1 MLRYPLT
8 HPEIIGA
15 LAAAGHGSQVLLMD
29 ANYPHSTA
37 SNHRAVRV
45 HLNLRPGMPLVTDV
59 LATLLT
65 AVPIESAAVMAPHG
79 GGDAPIF
86 AEFAE
91 LLGPGVPIARL
102 ARHAF
107 YEAGRGPN
115 VALAVAT
122 GEQRWWANLLLT
134 LGAIEP

>member
-8 HPEIIGA
+8 QPQILRA

-29 ANYPHSTA
+29 ANYPHSTG
-37 SNHRAVRV
+37 SNPAAELV

-59 LATLLT
+59 LETVLT
-65 AVPIESAAVMAPHG
+65 AIPVEAAAVMRPDD

-86 AEFAE
+86 AELAT
-91 LLGPGVPIARL
+91 LLGASTPITRL
-102 ARHAF
+102 ARHDF
-107 YEAGRGPN
+107 YAAGRSPN

-122 GEQRWWANLLLT
+122 GEQRWWANVLLT
-134 LGAIEP
+134 IGAIAP